1 MMSIVPPSLTLGVEE
16 EYLLVDP
23 KSRDLIKAP
32 PKGFMKACKDRLGDS
47 VGHEL
52 LESQVEV
59 GTPVCRDIAEVRHE
73 LTKLRFGVAEIAQ
86 DFGMAVMAAST
97 HPFARYA
104 DQAQVRNE
112 RYDGLIADLRAL
124 VDRMLICGM
133 HVHAAIED
141 EELRIDL
148 MNQATYFLPHLLALS
163 TSSPFWE
170 GKNTGLKAYRPTC
183 FGDLPRTGLPE
194 YFSGAAAWHEM
205 LGQLAQTGLCQDPS
219 KIWWDIRPSSR
230 FPTLEMRICDICT
243 TVEDTIT
250 IAALYQ
256 AILATLYRARSQNQ
270 SWRQYRQILIAEN
283 KSLAQR
289 YGIDASLA
297 DYGALSC
304 KPFAELVDEIIDL
317 VQIEAARW
325 GCLAEVEH
333 ARTILRRGTSAD
345 RQLDVFTRARAAG
358 ADHEEACRLVVDWL
372 ITETVAGLE
381 ADETSIAPTPT
392 APKWAEAEDEHERN
406 RFG

>member
-1 MMSIVPPSLTLGVEE
+1 MSIVPPSLTLGVEE

-23 KSRDLIKAP
+23 KTRDLVSSP
-32 PKGFMKACKDRLGDS
+32 PEGFMKACKERLGDG

-52 LESQVEV
+52 LQSQIEV
-59 GTPVCRDIAEVRHE
+59 GTPVCQDIGEVREE
-73 LTKLRFGVAEIAQ
+73 LGRLRKGVAEIAQ
-86 DFGMAVMAAST
+86 DFGMAMMASST
-97 HPFARYA
+97 HPFARCD
-104 DQAQVRNE
+104 DQARVRNE
-112 RYDGLIADLRAL
+112 RYDGLISDLRSLA
-124 VDRMLICGM
+124 DRMLICGM

-170 GKNTGLKAYRPTC
+170 GKSTGLKAYRPTC

-205 LGQLAQTGLCQDPS
+205 LGQLAQTGLCQDSS

-230 FPTLEMRICDICT
+230 FPTLEMRICDVCT
-243 TVEDTIT
+243 SLDDTVT

-256 AILATLYRARSQNQ
+256 SLLAALYRARSQNQ

-289 YGIDASLA
+289 YGIDSSLA
-297 DYGALSC
+297 DFGALSC

-317 VQIEAARW
+317 VQIEAARF

-333 ARTILRRGTSAD
+333 ARTILKRGTSAD
-345 RQLDVFTRARAAG
+345 RQLDVYTRARAAG
-358 ADHEEACRLVVDWL
+358 ADKDESCRQVVDWL
-372 ITETVAGLE
+372 IEETLAGLE
-381 ADETSIAPTPT
+381 PAKPPVATTWQKTE
-392 APKWAEAEDEHERN
+392 EEHERN
-406 RFG
+406 HVG

>member
-1 MMSIVPPSLTLGVEE
+1 MSIVPPSLTLGVEE

-23 KSRDLIKAP
+23 VSRDLIATAP
-32 PKGFMKACKDRLGDS
+32 AGFMEACKDRVGDA

-52 LESQVEV
+52 LQAQIEV
-59 GTPVCRDIAEVRHE
+59 GTSICQTVADVRRE
-73 LTKLRFGVAEIAQ
+73 LTSLRLGVAETAQ
-86 DFGMAVMAAST
+86 EFGMAVMASST
-97 HPFARYA
+97 HPFARCRE
-104 DQAQVRNE
+104 QARVRND
-112 RYDGLIADLRAL
+112 RYDGLISDLRAL
-124 VDRMLICGM
+124 ADRMLICGM

-170 GKNTGLKAYRPTC
+170 GQNTGLKAYRPTC

-194 YFSGAAAWHEM
+194 YFSSAAAWHEM
-205 LGQLAQTGLCQDPS
+205 LHQLAQTGLCKDSS

-243 TVEDTIT
+243 QLEDTVT

-256 AILATLYRARSQNQ
+256 AILAALYRSRINNQ
-270 SWRQYRQILIAEN
+270 SWRQYRPILIAEN

-289 YGIDASLA
+289 YGIDSTLA
-297 DYGALSC
+297 DFGALSC
-304 KPFAELVDEIIDL
+304 KPFAELLDEIIEL

-345 RQLDVFTRARAAG
+345 RQLDVYTRARAAG
-358 ADHEEACRLVVDWL
+358 ADEHEACCAVVDWL
-372 ITETVAGLE
+372 IEETMVGIVPEHTMVPSAVWTESE
-381 ADETSIAPTPT
+381 E
-392 APKWAEAEDEHERN
+392 EHECN

>member
-1 MMSIVPPSLTLGVEE
+1 MPPSLTLGVEE

-23 KSRDLIKAP
+23 ESRNLVESP
-32 PKGFMKACKDRLGDS
+32 PEGFMKACKDRLGDG

-52 LESQVEV
+52 LQAQIEV
-59 GTPVCRDIAEVRHE
+59 GTPVCRDIDEVRFE
-73 LTKLRFGVAEIAQ
+73 LGKLRLGVAEIAR
-86 DFGMAVMAAST
+86 DFGMATMASST
-97 HPFARYA
+97 HPFARCK
-104 DQAQVRNE
+104 DQNRVQNE
-112 RYDGLIADLRAL
+112 RYDGLISDLRAL
-124 VDRMLICGM
+124 ADRMLICGM

-170 GKNTGLKAYRPTC
+170 GDNTGLKAYRPTC

-194 YFSGAAAWHEM
+194 YFSSAAGWHEM
-205 LGQLAQTGLCQDPS
+205 LGQLAQTGLVQDPS

-256 AILATLYRARSQNQ
+256 AILAALYRSRSKNQ
-270 SWRQYRQILIAEN
+270 SWRRYRSILIAEN

-289 YGIDASLA
+289 YGIDSTLA
-297 DYGALSC
+297 DFGALSC
-304 KPFAELVDEIIDL
+304 KPFGELLDEIIEL
-317 VQIEAARW
+317 VQIEAARY

-333 ARTILRRGTSAD
+333 ARTILKRGTSAD
-345 RQLDVFTRARAAG
+345 RQLDVYTRARANG
-358 ADHEEACRLVVDWL
+358 ACAEEACRLVVDWL
-372 ITETVAGLE
+372 IEETVTGLE
-381 ADETSIAPTPT
+381 ASSGDVAAPLTWTEP
-392 APKWAEAEDEHERN
+392 EEEHERN
-406 RFG
+406 QVG

>member
-1 MMSIVPPSLTLGVEE
+1 MVPPSLTLGVEE

-23 KSRDLIKAP
+23 KSRDLVASP
-32 PKGFMKACKDRLGDS
+32 PDGFMKACRDRLGDG

-52 LESQVEV
+52 LQSQIEV
-59 GTPVCRDIAEVRHE
+59 GTPVCQDIAEIRHE
-73 LTKLRFGVAEIAQ
+73 LGRLRLGVAEIARE
-86 DFGMAVMAAST
+86 FGMATVASST
-97 HPFARYA
+97 HPFARCK
-104 DQAQVRNE
+104 DQTRVQNE
-112 RYDGLIADLRAL
+112 RYDGLISDLRAL
-124 VDRMLICGM
+124 ADRMLICGM

-170 GKNTGLKAYRPTC
+170 GDNTGLKAYRPTC

-194 YFSGAAAWHEM
+194 YFSGAAAWNEM
-205 LGQLAQTGLCQDPS
+205 LRQLAQTGLCQDPS

-230 FPTLEMRICDICT
+230 FPTLEMRICDVCT
-243 TVEDTIT
+243 TLEDTIT

-256 AILATLYRARSQNQ
+256 AILAALFRSRSKNQ
-270 SWRQYRQILIAEN
+270 SWRQYRTILIGEN

-289 YGIDASLA
+289 YGIDSTLA
-297 DYGALSC
+297 DFGALSC
-304 KPFAELVDEIIDL
+304 KPFGELLDEIIEL

-333 ARTILRRGTSAD
+333 ARTILKRGTSAD
-345 RQLDVFTRARAAG
+345 RQLDVFTRAKAAG
-358 ADHEEACRLVVDWL
+358 ADQEEACRQVVDWL
-372 ITETVAGLE
+372 IDETIAGLAP
-381 ADETSIAPTPT
+381 ADASAPLTWPQ
-392 APKWAEAEDEHERN
+392 PEEEHERN
-406 RFG
+406 QVG

>member
-1 MMSIVPPSLTLGVEE
+1 MSIVPPSLTLGVEE

-23 KSRDLIKAP
+23 GSRDLVPAP
-32 PKGFMKACKDRLGDS
+32 PKGFMEACKERLGDA

-52 LESQVEV
+52 LQAQVEV
-59 GTPVCRDIAEVRHE
+59 GTPVCRDIGEVRRE
-73 LTKLRFGVAEIAQ
+73 LTRLRLAVAETARE
-86 DFGMAVMAAST
+86 FGMAMMASST
-97 HPFARYA
+97 HPFARA
-104 DQAQVRNE
+104 RDQARVHNE

-124 VDRMLICGM
+124 ADRMLICGM

-170 GKNTGLKAYRPTC
+170 GGNTGLKSYRPTC

-194 YFSGAAAWHEM
+194 YFDGVAAWREM
-205 LGQLAQTGLCQDPS
+205 LDQLAETGLCQDPS
-219 KIWWDIRPSSR
+219 KIWWDIRPSCR
-230 FPTLEMRICDICT
+230 FPTLEMRVCDICT
-243 TVEDTIT
+243 TLEDAVT

-256 AILATLYRARSQNQ
+256 AILAALYRSRARNQ
-270 SWRQYRQILIAEN
+270 SWRRYRKILIAEN

-289 YGIDASLA
+289 YGIDSALA
-297 DYGALSC
+297 DFGALAC
-304 KPFAELVDEIIDL
+304 KPYGELLDEIVEL
-317 VQIEAARW
+317 VQIEAARC

-345 RQLDVFTRARAAG
+345 RQLNVYTRARADG
-358 ADHEEACRLVVDWL
+358 ADEREACERVVDWL
-372 ITETVAGLE
+372 VEESVAGLGADVE
-381 ADETSIAPTPT
+381 ALPVVPPWTNQ
-392 APKWAEAEDEHERN
+392 AEEQHEQN
-406 RFG
+406 RVG

>member
-1 MMSIVPPSLTLGVEE
+1 MSIVPPSLTLGVEE

-23 KSRDLIKAP
+23 ASRDLVASP
-32 PKGFMKACKDRLGDS
+32 PEGFMKACKDRLGDG

-52 LESQVEV
+52 LQSQIEV
-59 GTPVCRDIAEVRHE
+59 GTPICRDISEVRHE
-73 LTKLRFGVAEIAQ
+73 LQKLRTGVAEIAQ
-86 DFGMAVMAAST
+86 DFGMVMLASST
-97 HPFARYA
+97 HPFARCK
-104 DQAQVRNE
+104 DQARVRNE
-112 RYDGLIADLRAL
+112 RYDGLISDLRAL
-124 VDRMLICGM
+124 ADRMLICGM

-141 EELRIDL
+141 EEVRIDL

-170 GKNTGLKAYRPTC
+170 GKSTGLKAYRPTC

-194 YFSGAAAWHEM
+194 YFSSAAAWHEM
-205 LGQLAQTGLCQDPS
+205 LGQLAQTGLCHDPS

-243 TVEDTIT
+243 TLEDTIT

-256 AILATLYRARSQNQ
+256 AILAALFRARAQNQ

-289 YGIDASLA
+289 YGIDSTLA
-297 DYGALSC
+297 DFGALSC
-304 KPFAELVDEIIDL
+304 KPFADLVDEIIDL
-317 VQIEAARW
+317 VQIEAARY

-333 ARTILRRGTSAD
+333 ARTILTRGTSAD
-345 RQLDVFTRARAAG
+345 RQIAVYTHARAAG
-358 ADHEEACRLVVDWL
+358 ADEEESCRQVVDWL
-372 ITETVAGLE
+372 IDETLAGLE
-381 ADETSIAPTPT
+381 PADTSLAKTWSEP
-392 APKWAEAEDEHERN
+392 EEEHEQN

>member
-1 MMSIVPPSLTLGVEE
+1 MSVVPPSLTLGVEE

-23 KSRDLIKAP
+23 ESRDLVASP
-32 PKGFMKACKDRLGDS
+32 PDGFMKACKDRLGDG

-52 LESQVEV
+52 LQSQIEV
-59 GTPVCRDIAEVRHE
+59 GTPVCRDISEVRHE
-73 LTKLRFGVAEIAQ
+73 LRRLRQGVAEIAQ
-86 DFGMAVMAAST
+86 DFGMAMMASST
-97 HPFARYA
+97 HPFARCRN
-104 DQAQVRNE
+104 QSRVRNE
-112 RYDGLIADLRAL
+112 RYDGLISDLRAL
-124 VDRMLICGM
+124 ADRMLICGM

-148 MNQATYFLPHLLALS
+148 MNQATYFLPHFLALS

-170 GKNTGLKAYRPTC
+170 GENTGLKAYRPTC

-194 YFSGAAAWHEM
+194 YFSNAAAWHEL

-243 TVEDTIT
+243 TFEDAVT

-256 AILATLYRARSQNQ
+256 AILAALSRARLQNQ
-270 SWRQYRQILIAEN
+270 SWRNYRQMLIAEN

-289 YGIDASLA
+289 YGIDSTLA
-297 DYGALSC
+297 DFGALSC
-304 KPFAELVDEIIDL
+304 KPFGELVDEIIDL
-317 VQIEAARW
+317 VQIEAVRW

-333 ARTILRRGTSAD
+333 ARTILTRGTSAD
-345 RQLDVFTRARAAG
+345 RQLDVYTRARAAG
-358 ADHEEACRLVVDWL
+358 ADQEESCRQVVDWL
-372 ITETVAGLE
+372 IDETLAGI
-381 ADETSIAPTPT
+381 DSKETSITDT
-392 APKWAEAEDEHERN
+392 WPKTEEKHERN
-406 RFG
+406 QIG

>member
-1 MMSIVPPSLTLGVEE
+1 
-16 EYLLVDP
+16 
-23 KSRDLIKAP
+23 
-32 PKGFMKACKDRLGDS
+32 MKACKDRFGDR

-52 LESQVEV
+52 LQSQIEV
-59 GTPVCRDIAEVRHE
+59 GTPVCRDIGEVRYE
-73 LTKLRFGVAEIAQ
+73 LTKLRLGVAEIAR
-86 DFGMAVMAAST
+86 DFGMAVVAAST
-97 HPFARYA
+97 HPLARYV

-170 GKNTGLKAYRPTC
+170 GRDTGLKSYRPTC

-243 TVEDTIT
+243 TLDDTIT

-256 AILATLYRARSQNQ
+256 AILAALFRARSQNQ

-297 DYGALSC
+297 DYGALTC
-304 KPFAELVDEIIDL
+304 KPFADLVDEIIDL

-333 ARTILRRGTSAD
+333 ARTILTRGTSAD
-345 RQLDVFTRARAAG
+345 RQLDIFTRARAGG
-358 ADHEEACRLVVDWL
+358 ADQEEACRKVVDWL
-372 ITETVAGLE
+372 IEETVAGLE
-381 ADETSIAPTPT
+381 PAQVNMT
-392 APKWAEAEDEHERN
+392 ATWPESEEQHERN
-406 RFG
+406 QVG